1 MSGAHLLRAVIAL
14 PPGQSLESWD
24 GVRFEGGT
32 LFFSGGQH
40 GVEVASITS
49 DGIRTPD
56 PAGTDLFSLLV
67 RAREHAQPWPPQ
79 RGSLPSEGHAMGRPR
94 LPNRAVW
101 QQP

>member
-67 RAREHAQPWPPQ
+67 RAREHAQPWPP
-79 RGSLPSEGHAMGRPR
+79 PSAAASRARATPWPR
-94 LPNRAVW
+94 FPNRAVW